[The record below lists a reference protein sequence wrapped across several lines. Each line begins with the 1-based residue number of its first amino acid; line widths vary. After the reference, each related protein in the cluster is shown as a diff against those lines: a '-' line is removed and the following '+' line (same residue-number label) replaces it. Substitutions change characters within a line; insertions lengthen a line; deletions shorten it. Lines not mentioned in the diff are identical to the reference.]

1 MLKRIWVPYATTLNV
16 YISPVSCFI
25 LMISR
30 KLLLVI
36 SLLLSFS
43 FAALAQQDS
52 IPLNTLIQKTAKFQ
66 SSYPIEKVYL
76 HLDKPYYALG
86 DTIWFKAYVTV
97 EKHQPSGLSGVVY
110 VDVINNQD
118 SIMESLRLPAKNG
131 FANGNIILAGDTYK
145 QGSYRIRAY
154 TNWMRNFDSDY
165 FYDRTINVGNA
176 IDNQVNTFITYK
188 SSNKK
193 GTVKVDADILYK
205 DPANNPYANKRVSWQ
220 LMRNGDPLS
229 KGSGRTDD
237 KGHVIVD
244 IPENDAATITSGSLV
259 TALDMGERKTV
270 TNSFSLRAAITA
282 YDVQFF
288 PESGQLTN
296 GIRSKIA
303 FKAIDSKGLGV
314 DVKGS
319 IVDDQG
325 TVMSSLTTSHL
336 GMGIFALTP
345 ETGKIYTANVT
356 FPNGSQATYKLPRV
370 QAMGINL
377 AVFSPDTANLTV
389 KISANELFLQRKQNK
404 SFYLVAQSGGVVYY
418 AAQTVLQ
425 NLVYT
430 ANIPKNKFPTG
441 IVQFTLFSSGGYA
454 LCERVI
460 FVQHNDALNLT
471 LKTDKPSYTTR
482 QGVKISVSAK
492 NNTAPVVGSFSV
504 AVLDDTSV
512 PTDENAESTILSNLL
527 LTSDLKGYIE
537 KPNYYFNKPDQEK
550 LDNLDILMLTQGY
563 RRFSYEDI
571 LADKNPPIYIAPEQG
586 IEVSGILRTNTGLPV
601 GKASIRLLIPDRNY
615 SAEAITDLSGNF
627 KFSNV
632 VVMDTSKITLSAR
645 NNVNSKNLV
654 INVNG
659 ELYQKITKNPNQP
672 DEIVNIDS
680 AMRPYLDNSR
690 RQYQNSRVLKE
701 VVIKSTKFE
710 KKPSHNDFGTFSGL
724 PGQADHEISGDQLK
738 DCSLLINCLSTMA
751 FGLTY
756 VDNNF
761 YITRDYNA
769 GKKVPVQIYVGSM
782 PVDVNFLST
791 ITGPEVA
798 SVEIFLKDGV
808 SGINRMNQ
816 TNGVL
821 IINKK
826 VIKKERITRAQLE
839 ALIPKQNVVT
849 FPIQGYNK
857 AKEFYSPKY
866 DINKNSAIGADLRN
880 TIYWNPKIITDKNGV
895 ASFSFF
901 NSDARGSY
909 RAIIEG
915 LDAEGNLGRQVM
927 HFVVK

>member
-1 MLKRIWVPYATTLNV
+1 
-16 YISPVSCFI
+16 
-25 LMISR
+25 MISR
-30 KLLLVI
+30 KFLLVI
-36 SLLLSFS
+36 SLLLPFS
-43 FAALAQQDS
+43 FAAFAQQDS
-52 IPLNTLIQKTAKFQ
+52 IPLSTVIEKTAKFQ

-76 HLDKPYYALG
+76 HMDKPYYAVG

-110 VDVINNQD
+110 VDVINSQD
-118 SIMESLRLPAKNG
+118 SVMENLRLPVKNG
-131 FANGNIILAGDTYK
+131 FANGNITLSGDTYK

-154 TNWMRNFDSDY
+154 TNWMRNFDADY
-165 FYDRTINVGNA
+165 FYDHTINVGNA

-188 SSNKK
+188 SKAKST
-193 GTVKVDADILYK
+193 TVKVDADITYK
-205 DPANNPYANKRVSWQ
+205 DPANNPYADRRVSWQ
-220 LMRNGDPLS
+220 LIRNGDAVS
-229 KGSGRTDD
+229 KGSGRTDA
-237 KGHVIVD
+237 KGHLIVD
-244 IPENDAATITSGSLV
+244 IPENDPAIITSGSLV
-259 TALDMGERKTV
+259 TAIDMGERKSV
-270 TNSFSLRAAITA
+270 TNSFSLKGAVKG

-303 FKAIDSKGLGV
+303 FKAINSKGLGV
-314 DVKGS
+314 DVKGT
-319 IVDDQG
+319 VTDDQG
-325 TVMSSLTTSHL
+325 TVLANLTTAHL
-336 GMGIFALTP
+336 GMGVFAITP
-345 ETGKIYTANVT
+345 ETGKAYTAHIT
-356 FPNGSQATYKLPRV
+356 FDDGSQATYKLPRV

-377 AVFSPDTANLTV
+377 AVYSPDPDNLTV

-425 NLVYT
+425 NLVYS
-430 ANIPKNKFPTG
+430 ANIPKSKFPTG
-441 IVQFTLFSSGGYA
+441 IIQLTLFSSGGYA

-460 FVQHNDALNLT
+460 FVQHNDQLNLT

-482 QGVKISVSAK
+482 QNVKIAVSAK
-492 NNTAPVVGSFSV
+492 ANTTPVVGSFSV
-504 AVLDDTSV
+504 AVVDDTSV
-512 PTDENAESTILSNLL
+512 PTNEDAESTILSNLL

-571 LADKNPPIYIAPEQG
+571 LADKNPPIFIAPEQG
-586 IEVSGILRTNTGLPV
+586 IEVSGILRTTTGLPV
-601 GKASIRLLIPDRNY
+601 GKANIRLLIPDRNF
-615 SAEAITDLSGNF
+615 STETITDLSGNF

-659 ELYQKITKNPNQP
+659 ELYQKLSKNPNQP

-680 AMRPYLDNSR
+680 AMRPYLDNAR

-701 VVIKSTKFE
+701 VVVKSTKFE
-710 KKPSHNDFGTFSGL
+710 KKPSHNDFGTFAGL

-738 DCSLLINCLSTMA
+738 DCPLLVNCLSTMA

-791 ITGPEVA
+791 ITGAEVA

-826 VIKKERITRAQLE
+826 VIKKQKITLAQLQ

-849 FPIQGYNK
+849 FAIQGYNK
-857 AKEFYSPKY
+857 AREFYMPKY
-866 DINKNSAIGADLRN
+866 DVTKAGALGADLRN

-895 ASFSFF
+895 ASFNFF

-915 LDAEGNLGRQVM
+915 LDSEGNLGRQVI
-927 HFVVK
+927 HFGVK